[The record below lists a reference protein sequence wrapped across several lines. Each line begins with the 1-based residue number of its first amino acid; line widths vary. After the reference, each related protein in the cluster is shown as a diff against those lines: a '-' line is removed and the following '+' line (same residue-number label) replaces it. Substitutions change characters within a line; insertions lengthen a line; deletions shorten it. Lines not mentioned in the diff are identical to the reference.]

1 MRAPEVERIEVSG
14 RYLVFVA
21 TVVSLIAVPGPDMLY
36 VLGRSLASGGR
47 AGCFSAAG
55 IASGYALLTLLV
67 AAGFQLV
74 FEAFPALFLA
84 LKYIGV
90 AYLSWLAFRLVRSEG
105 GLHAPSRGPR
115 RSEWASFSAG
125 VATSLLNPKG
135 LLFYFAIL
143 PQFFAPAD
151 GPFWRH
157 ALVYGWT
164 TSFLCLTLYS
174 ALGYAASYG
183 ARRWT
188 PEPSASRDLSRLAG
202 VLLLVS
208 VLAMLGAEWSG
219 VATPR

>member
-1 MRAPEVERIEVSG
+1 VSG

-47 AGCFSAAG
+47 AGCFSALG

-84 LKYIGV
+84 FKYCGV
-90 AYLSWLAFRLVRSEG
+90 AYLSWLALRLIRSDG
-105 GLHAPSRGPR
+105 GFEALSRRPGR
-115 RSEWASFSAG
+115 DDWAAFSAG

-143 PQFFAPAD
+143 PQFFAAAD

-157 ALVYGWT
+157 ALIYGWT
-164 TSFLCLTLYS
+164 TSILCLTLYS
-174 ALGYAASYG
+174 ALGCAASYG

-188 PEPSASRDLSRLAG
+188 PEPTASRNLSRLAG
-202 VLLLVS
+202 VLLLMS

-219 VATPR
+219 VVASR

>member
-1 MRAPEVERIEVSG
+1 VSG

-36 VLGRSLASGGR
+36 VLGRSLTSGGR

-55 IASGYALLTLLV
+55 IAAGYALLTLLV

-74 FEAFPALFLA
+74 FEAFPALFVA
-84 LKYIGV
+84 VKYIGV
-90 AYLSWLAFRLVRSEG
+90 AYLSWLALRLIRSDG
-105 GLHAPSRGPR
+105 GFDALSRRPG
-115 RSEWASFSAG
+115 RSDWAAFSAG

-143 PQFFAPAD
+143 PQFFAAAD

-157 ALVYGWT
+157 ALIYGWT

-174 ALGYAASYG
+174 ALGCAASYG

-188 PEPSASRDLSRLAG
+188 PEPAANRGLSRLAG
-202 VLLLVS
+202 ALLLLS

-219 VATPR
+219 VAPTH

>member
-1 MRAPEVERIEVSG
+1 MSG

-36 VLGRSLASGGR
+36 VLGRALASGAR
-47 AGCFSAAG
+47 AGRFSAAG
-55 IASGYALLTLLV
+55 IAFGYALLTLLV

-74 FEAFPALFLA
+74 FAAFPALFLA

-90 AYLSWLAFRLVRSEG
+90 AYLSWLAFRLIRSDG
-105 GLHAPSRGPR
+105 GFEALSRGPGR
-115 RSEWASFSAG
+115 TDWAAFSAG
-125 VATSLLNPKG
+125 VGTSLLNPKG

-143 PQFFAPAD
+143 PQFFDAAD

-174 ALGYAASYG
+174 ALAHAASSG

-188 PEPSASRDLSRLAG
+188 PEPSASRNLSRLAG
-202 VLLLVS
+202 VLLLMS

-219 VATPR
+219 AAASR

>member
-1 MRAPEVERIEVSG
+1 MEVVSG

-36 VLGRSLASGGR
+36 VLGRSLGSGGR

-74 FEAFPALFLA
+74 FEAFPSLFLA

-90 AYLSWLAFRLVRSEG
+90 AYLSWLAFRLIRSDG
-105 GLHAPSRGPR
+105 GFEAPKPGRGR
-115 RSEWASFSAG
+115 TDWAAFSSG

-143 PQFFAPAD
+143 PQFFAAAD

-157 ALVYGWT
+157 ALLYGWT

-183 ARRWT
+183 ARKWT
-188 PEPSASRDLSRLAG
+188 PEPAASRNLSRLAG
-202 VLLLVS
+202 GLLLLS
-208 VLAMLGAEWSG
+208 ALAMLGAEWSG
-219 VATPR
+219 GAISH

>member
-1 MRAPEVERIEVSG
+1 MSG

-47 AGCFSAAG
+47 AACFSAAG
-55 IASGYALLTLLV
+55 VASGYALLTMLV

-74 FEAFPALFLA
+74 FEAFPALFLG

-90 AYLSWLAFRLVRSEG
+90 AYLCWLAYRLMRSDG
-105 GLHAPSRGPR
+105 GFEALRRGPLR
-115 RSEWASFSAG
+115 EDRAAFWAG

-143 PQFFAPAD
+143 PQFFSAAE

-174 ALGYAASYG
+174 ALGCAASYG
-183 ARRWT
+183 ARRWA
-188 PEPSASRDLSRLAG
+188 PEPVASRNLSRLAG
-202 VLLLVS
+202 VLLLLS
-208 VLAMLGAEWSG
+208 ALAMLGAEASG
-219 VATPR
+219 AMSH